1 MRATVYLGWQIEP
14 RSYRGE
20 ADRWWPRALVSIF
33 EGGKFC
39 THDVRALLSVTFD
52 AARDADDYAV
62 RMAKKWIEEGH
73 YRPLGIPAS
82 SRASATH
89 ARVS

>member
-1 MRATVYLGWQIEP
+1 MSTTVYLGWQIEP

-20 ADRWWPRALVSIF
+20 SDAWWPRALVSVF
-33 EGGKFC
+33 EGRRLR

-62 RMAKKWIEEGH
+62 RMAKKWIEDH
-73 YRPLGIPAS
+73 VRYPVLV
-82 SRASATH
+82 H
-89 ARVS
+89 